1 MEYINSYNGAKATLL
16 LNLPQASTEE
26 VGRELHRIAKTYRN
40 GAYGTVGTYAGLN
53 LLVHSEYNMDGTF
66 DRNTF
71 FVEGISGLKYRCG
84 LSGALPLGFVESA
97 QYPHGALSKLPSL
110 IEKQQKAVER
120 IESEIPTLQKIV
132 CRQWSKTDELS
143 RLKQECK
150 ELQHRIDESLKE
162 AEQPQAA
169 KHEAIAEAA

>member
-1 MEYINSYNGAKATLL
+1 MSKVYHGSV
-16 LNLPQASTEE
+16 EE
-26 VGRELHRIAKTYRN
+26 VRNPEIRQSNRSLDYGSGFYTTTSYEQAK
-40 GAYGTVGTYAGLN
+40 
-53 LLVHSEYNMDGTF
+53 
-66 DRNTF
+66 
-71 FVEGISGLKYRCG
+71 KW
-84 LSGALPLGFVESA
+84 
-97 QYPHGALSKLPSL
+97 
-110 IEKQQKAVER
+110 VER

>member
-1 MEYINSYNGAKATLL
+1 MSYNKLKSLVANVEAIETAMKIQVQGRQAT
-16 LNLPQASTEE
+16 AEE
-26 VGRELHRIAKTYRN
+26 KEILSRY
-40 GAYGTVGTYAGLN
+40 
-53 LLVHSEYNMDGTF
+53 
-66 DRNTF
+66 
-71 FVEGISGLKYRCG
+71 SGFG
-84 LSGALPLGFVESA
+84 
-97 QYPHGALSKLPSL
+97 
-110 IEKQQKAVER
+110 VER

>member
-1 MEYINSYNGAKATLL
+1 MRPKRCACRLVSLSRRN
-16 LNLPQASTEE
+16 
-26 VGRELHRIAKTYRN
+26 IAWSIKQ
-40 GAYGTVGTYAGLN
+40 
-53 LLVHSEYNMDGTF
+53 
-66 DRNTF
+66 
-71 FVEGISGLKYRCG
+71 I
-84 LSGALPLGFVESA
+84 
-97 QYPHGALSKLPSL
+97 ALSYR
-110 IEKQQKAVER
+110 EAQKAVER

>member
-1 MEYINSYNGAKATLL
+1 MHQQVQSCIRANCAIRSVAVGPGYTVQ
-16 LNLPQASTEE
+16 LPTNF
-26 VGRELHRIAKTYRN
+26 L
-40 GAYGTVGTYAGLN
+40 
-53 LLVHSEYNMDGTF
+53 GTF

-169 KHEAIAEAA
+169 KNEAIAEAA